1 MKRLFIILLFPFFS
15 YGQVDTCFTQDEI
28 VDISFTLD
36 SLYALDS
43 LNNEIIQQHEIVI
56 ESQKQ
61 LIQID
66 SVQLAYK
73 SKQIEL
79 LKENVELYIEREK
92 YLKPRWYDNKMI
104 WFTGGIITAV
114 VTGKFVA
121 TIAK

>member
-1 MKRLFIILLFPFFS
+1 
-15 YGQVDTCFTQDEI
+15 
-28 VDISFTLD
+28 
-36 SLYALDS
+36 
-43 LNNEIIQQHEIVI
+43 
-56 ESQKQ
+56 
-61 LIQID
+61 
-66 SVQLAYK
+66 VQLAYK